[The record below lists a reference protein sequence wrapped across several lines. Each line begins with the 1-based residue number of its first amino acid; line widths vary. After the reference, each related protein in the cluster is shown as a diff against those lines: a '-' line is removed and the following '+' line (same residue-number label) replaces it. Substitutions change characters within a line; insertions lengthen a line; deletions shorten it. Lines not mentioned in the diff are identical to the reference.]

1 MELGSGR
8 SKEVS
13 GKRWLWLVVA
23 GLAAAVAIYA
33 MFQIIVVAV
42 VSAVV
47 ASLVTFF
54 VYRYLQEKSKPPPPR
69 KPDPRQR
76 LLEMLGSLVSL
87 NIRIR
92 ENGLAKSILAR
103 VEGIIDKLR
112 DLLEDLNER
121 HPDHELTWTLNQMA
135 REYLP
140 KVMNPYLE
148 LSAKDRD
155 RSQRELLRSLD
166 GLEAEVDNVA
176 DLVRGDKLG
185 DFKAKAAFLR
195 ARFVQ
200 QQLRP

>member
-1 MELGSGR
+1 M
-8 SKEVS
+8 S
-13 GKRWLWLVVA
+13 GKRWVWLVIA
-23 GLAAAVAIYA
+23 GLGAAIAIYA

-54 VYRYLQEKSKPPPPR
+54 VYRHLQGKSKPSTPS

-92 ENGLAKSILAR
+92 ETGLAESILAR

-135 REYLP
+135 RDYLP
-140 KVMNPYLE
+140 KIMNPYLE
-148 LSAKDRD
+148 LSANDRN
-155 RSQRELLRSLD
+155 RSQGELQRSLD
-166 GLEAEVDNVA
+166 GLEAEIDNVA
-176 DLVRGDKLG
+176 DLVRGDKMG

-200 QQLRP
+200 AQLRP